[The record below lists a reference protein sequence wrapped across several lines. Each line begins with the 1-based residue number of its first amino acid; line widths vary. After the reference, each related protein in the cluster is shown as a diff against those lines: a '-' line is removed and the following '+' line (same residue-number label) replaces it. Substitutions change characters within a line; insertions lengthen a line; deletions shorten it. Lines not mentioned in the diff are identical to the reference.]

1 MEADGDGRRR
11 RRNVMHR
18 NERRR
23 KAARGSEVC
32 SAENRRRIYLIR
44 D

>member
-1 MEADGDGRRR
+1 MEADGDGR

-23 KAARGSEVC
+23 KAATGIGSLLSRKQEK
-32 SAENRRRIYLIR
+32 NLFN
-44 D
+44 